1 MANRENLS
9 IDVNINPNEQP
20 NSAATNIQP
29 KPNVAN
35 NTTNL
40 RKIAAIGLV
49 ANAGR
54 QIGMSTLGQV
64 GAITGNSQLQR
75 KINRVTT
82 LGGIAASFAVNPLV
96 GTLTLATTLGSEA
109 ISTALKVRN
118 ENNSADYYNKVR
130 GRRIDKGRIK

>member
-1 MANRENLS
+1 MATRQNLV

-20 NSAATNIQP
+20 GGATVDIQE

-35 NTTNL
+35 TSINL

-54 QIGMSTLGQV
+54 QIGMSTLGQF
-64 GAITGNSQLQR
+64 GAITGNAQTQR
-75 KINRVTT
+75 TINRVLK
-82 LGGIAASFAVNPLV
+82 LGGIAGSFAINPLV
-96 GTLTLATTLGSEA
+96 GTLTLITSLGTEA
-109 ISTALKVRN
+109 IGVAIKMRN
-118 ENNSADYYNKVR
+118 EQNATVYYRKVH